1 MMLKRF
7 MKQLMKSI
15 RLRFLLGGMA
25 LVLAC
30 GLTPIASA
38 QTRTIRVV
46 CYNIEDDITNTTF
59 KIDAT
64 TPLPGLI
71 FPYSGGS
78 TTSGGVLEGI
88 GEEILADG
96 VAQPIDILALEETSS
111 NPQTVAPIVA
121 GLNAFYSVT
130 NPLASSMYAMSPYQA
145 TNSGGTN
152 DGNGPNALVFNT
164 FTVQLLASVPV
175 DPPGGYINLGATYGE
190 YREVM
195 RYEFA
200 PAGVTPAASNEF
212 YVYVS
217 HYKSGTTSA
226 DMTDRAG
233 EAQIIRNDEAANLP
247 ASARVL
253 YVGDY
258 NVDTSGEAGYQTI
271 LAAKSP
277 GGVAQ
282 GQGIDPL
289 NVSGSSTIDWEDT
302 TTNKAILVMLTEEA
316 YELRYRDDLQIM
328 TSNVYYG
335 VPGGLCLVANTYH
348 AFGNNGSLTYGA
360 PVTAGTNTAL
370 AGNLAQGALINA
382 ATLYL
387 DLTNASDHLPVVADY
402 TIPVSVPPVQLGNGV
417 LSTTSGFQFVLSNA
431 DGSAVTSGEQ
441 SRIGF
446 YATTNLALAPSNWTA
461 LTNSILLTNGV
472 LNVNDSNGL
481 IYPQRFYRAVEKP

>member
-1 MMLKRF
+1 M
-7 MKQLMKSI
+7 
-15 RLRFLLGGMA
+15 GGMA
-25 LVLAC
+25 LFLVC
-30 GLTPIASA
+30 GLAPVASA
-38 QTRTIRVV
+38 QTRTFRVV
-46 CYNIEDDITNTTF
+46 CYNIEDDITNHSF

-78 TTSGGVLEGI
+78 TTNGGVLEGI
-88 GEEILADG
+88 GEEVLADG

-130 NPLASSMYAMSPYQA
+130 NPLASNMYAMSTYQA

-152 DGNGPNALVFNT
+152 DGNGPNALVYNT

-175 DPPGGYINLGATYGE
+175 DPPGGAANLGATYGE

-212 YVYVS
+212 YIYVS
-217 HYKSGTTSA
+217 HYKSGTTST
-226 DMTDRAG
+226 DMTDRNG
-233 EAQIIRNDEAANLP
+233 EAQIIRNDEANNLP
-247 ASARVL
+247 ASARVI

-271 LAAKSP
+271 LAATSP

-289 NVSGSSTIDWEDT
+289 NVSGSTTIDWESA
-302 TTNKAILVMLTEEA
+302 TTNKSILVMLTEED

-335 VPGGLCLVANTYH
+335 VPGGLSLATNTYH

-360 PVTAGTNTAL
+360 SVTASTNTAL
-370 AGNLAQGALINA
+370 ASDLEEGAPLSA
-382 ATLYL
+382 AMIYL

-402 TIPVSVPPVQLGNGV
+402 TIPVSVPPVKLGGGV
-417 LSTTSGFQFVLSNA
+417 LSATNGFKFALSNA
-431 DGSAVTSGEQ
+431 DGSAVTSGEE

-446 YATTNLALAPSNWTA
+446 YATTNLALALSNWTP
-461 LTNSILLTNGV
+461 LSNSVLLTNGV
-472 LNVNDSNGL
+472 LQVNDSNSL
-481 IYPQRFYRAVEKP
+481 VYPQRYYRAVERP

>member
-1 MMLKRF
+1 
-7 MKQLMKSI
+7 
-15 RLRFLLGGMA
+15 MA
-25 LVLAC
+25 LFLAC
-30 GLTPIASA
+30 GRPAVASA
-38 QTRTIRVV
+38 QSRTIRVV
-46 CYNIEDDITNTTF
+46 SYNIEDDISN
-59 KIDAT
+59 AT

-71 FPYSGGS
+71 FPYSSGS
-78 TTSGGVLEGI
+78 TTNGGVLEGL

-130 NPLASSMYAMSPYQA
+130 NPLASNMYAMSTYQA

-152 DGNGPNALVFNT
+152 DGNGPNALVYNS
-164 FTVQLLASVPV
+164 FTVQLLASIPV
-175 DPPGGYINLGATYGE
+175 DPPGGPSKLGTNYGE

-200 PAGVTPAASNEF
+200 PAGVTPAATNEF
-212 YVYVS
+212 YIYVS

-233 EAQIIRNDEAANLP
+233 EAQIIRNDEANNLP

-258 NVDTSGEAGYQTI
+258 NVDTSAEPGYQTI
-271 LAAKSP
+271 LAATSP

-289 NVSGSSTIDWEDT
+289 NVSASTTIDWEST
-302 TTNKAILVMLTEEA
+302 TTNKSILVMLTEED

-335 VPGGLCLVANTYH
+335 VAGGLCLATNTYH

-370 AGNLAQGALINA
+370 AGKLAQGALVSA
-382 ATLYL
+382 STLYL

-402 TIPVSVPPVQLGNGV
+402 TIPVSVPPVQLGNGL
-417 LSTTSGFQFVLSNA
+417 LSPTNGFQFALSNA

-441 SRIGF
+441 SRITF
-446 YATTNLALAPSNWTA
+446 YASTNLTTALSNWAA

-472 LNVNDSNGL
+472 LQVHDSNGL
-481 IYPQRFYRAVEKP
+481 VYPQRFYRATQKP